1 MFFKKVLHDKEIIDD
16 IKHFKG
22 IVIGESAGTELQFTR
37 YFITSTNNF
46 YKFFAFYDGF
56 GLIDDPFYVDVHTV
70 NEESYIKELQDVAN
84 NTKKIVYAIY
94 DDEALLYNR
103 ETKKLEHFGHIGVI
117 NPVSE

>member
-1 MFFKKVLHDKEIIDD
+1 M
-16 IKHFKG
+16 
-22 IVIGESAGTELQFTR
+22 
-37 YFITSTNNF
+37 
-46 YKFFAFYDGF
+46 
-56 GLIDDPFYVDVHTV
+56 

>member
-1 MFFKKVLHDKEIIDD
+1 MWKWKND
-16 IKHFKG
+16 ILGYESKHCWCKQHCF
-22 IVIGESAGTELQFTR
+22 LWC
-37 YFITSTNNF
+37 
-46 YKFFAFYDGF
+46 F